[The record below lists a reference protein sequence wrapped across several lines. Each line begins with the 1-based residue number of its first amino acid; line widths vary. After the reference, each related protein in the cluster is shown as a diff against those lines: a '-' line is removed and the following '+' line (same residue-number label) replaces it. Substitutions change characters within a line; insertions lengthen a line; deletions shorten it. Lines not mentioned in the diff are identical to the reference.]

1 VTHHIQILFFEGC
14 PNIDGARIA
23 VRSAIERVG
32 LKEPIEVAEL
42 EVRDEQH
49 AQKLGFLGSPTV
61 RVDGRDVDPL
71 AAHRSDF
78 GLQCRVYDVNGRIVM
93 VPPIEWVA
101 AALRLGY
108 SATPS

>member
-1 VTHHIQILFFEGC
+1 VTHHIQILFFQGC

-42 EVRDEQH
+42 EVRDEEH

-78 GLQCRVYDVNGRIVM
+78 GLQCRVYAVNDRTLT
-93 VPPIEWVA
+93 VPPIDWIA
-101 AALRLGY
+101 AALRPGC
-108 SATPS
+108 SVTPS